1 MEEMKKGKLY
11 GVGVGPGDPE
21 MVTLKA
27 LRIINACSYIAYP
40 GKVKEETYAYQIIAP
55 IAENLDKKVFLDCYV
70 EMTKDRV
77 ILDRNYDGAAEKIAA
92 VLATGEDV
100 AFITIGDP
108 TLYATYMYIHQR
120 IENMGYQAE
129 LISGIPSFCAA
140 AARMDVSLVERSE
153 QLHVIPSS
161 YQIEEALKLPGTK
174 VLMKAASKLKEV
186 KQQLMALDA
195 EVYMVENC
203 GMETERIF
211 RSAAEIDENAGYL
224 SLIIVKD

>member
-21 MVTLKA
+21 LVTLKA
-27 LRIINACSYIAYP
+27 LRVINACSYIAYP